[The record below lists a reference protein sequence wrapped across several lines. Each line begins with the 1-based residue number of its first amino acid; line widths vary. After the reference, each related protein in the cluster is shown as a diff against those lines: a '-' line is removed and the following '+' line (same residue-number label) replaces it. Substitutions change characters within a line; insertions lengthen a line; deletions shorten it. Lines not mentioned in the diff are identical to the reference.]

1 MHLLSRKWFT
11 FFYFLLSEDI
21 MVKNYLQKF
30 IKVDEIHTVAYR
42 EYGNPD
48 GIPVLMLH
56 GGPGG
61 KINFRILELIDLTF
75 YRVFTIDQRGCG
87 LSTPK
92 GELRANTLLHLI
104 SDMEAIRQKEKLGKC
119 IIFGRSW
126 GTVLGLMYALKYPQ
140 NCLRLILRGIFLGRN
155 TDELWTFEQS
165 KIRFPQQWA
174 EFSDGLTSS
183 RPLNEQFYE
192 KIFSQNEKTALLY
205 SSKMTHYFNIL
216 ATNKIDIPAEDE
228 TLENLTANKI
238 FLHYSV
244 HHYFFEDMFWDQH
257 LAELDANN
265 IHGVI
270 LHGGKDSDCLPE
282 QAYYLH
288 NKWKKSTLIIEPNVS
303 HCDNQVEIRKQ
314 IHNIF
319 RTLKLYFSHN
329 K

>member
-140 NCLRLILRGIFLGRN
+140 NCLHLILRGIFLGRN

-228 TLENLTANKI
+228 TLENLTAS
-238 FLHYSV
+238 L
-244 HHYFFEDMFWDQH
+244 
-257 LAELDANN
+257 
-265 IHGVI
+265 
-270 LHGGKDSDCLPE
+270 
-282 QAYYLH
+282 
-288 NKWKKSTLIIEPNVS
+288 
-303 HCDNQVEIRKQ
+303 
-314 IHNIF
+314 
-319 RTLKLYFSHN
+319 
-329 K
+329 